1 MQINSKNYEEALE
14 RRDEIEQLLDKAYG
28 IAFHLQDMYNE
39 LDEDIENYNKEQNG
53 LDD

>member
-1 MQINSKNYEEALE
+1 MKITEKNYEEAQE

-39 LDEDIENYNKEQNG
+39 LDEDINNYDKSQYG